1 MSQKYD
7 LLSSAT
13 APIMLRVI
21 PELAEEIG
29 LNPSLVLLQ
38 LTYWIRISDNEREGR
53 NWTFQSLRGMK
64 RAAFPFWSV
73 MTIDRAIQ
81 QLVKRDLVIVRDDL
95 NKRKG
100 DNTRWFALNPDGLA
114 KLHSISLQ
122 TLNMKRSAKVSQN
135 ETVVSQVDTPASQ
148 DVTTLPEIT
157 PETTHKESN
166 AAPTADDDGLPDH
179 VPLYLRRMADGKEPT
194 PVSPDGN
201 ATAYQIA
208 EQYCNA
214 WDIIVKRFR
223 DAIHRDQKRYAE
235 ALAGMGAAPDE
246 VFEMCKAKRAAGKS
260 PGDYGLRLVQ
270 LDYPGWKSHRDN
282 KPALAVIVV
291 SDEQRAAREKQ
302 MDAEREAYR
311 IREGL
316 A

>member
-38 LTYWIRISDNEREGR
+38 LTYWIRISDNERDGR

-114 KLHSISLQ
+114 KLHSVSLQ

-148 DVTTLPEIT
+148 DVTTLPETT
-157 PETTHKESN
+157 PETTQKEQQPPQLVVIEKPRPNVFGMYEEAFGMTLTRAIADRLKEMAETYTEDWVGDALKITATSGHRGSLQYTDGILRRWQREGRTEKKDT
-166 AAPTADDDGLPDH
+166 AAPAI
-179 VPLYLRRMADGKEPT
+179 ET
-194 PVSPDGN
+194 P
-201 ATAYQIA
+201 
-208 EQYCNA
+208 EQA
-214 WDIIVKRFR
+214 AAR
-223 DAIHRDQKRYAE
+223 E
-235 ALAGMGAAPDE
+235 A
-246 VFEMCKAKRAAGKS
+246 K
-260 PGDYGLRLVQ
+260 Q
-270 LDYPGWKSHRDN
+270 
-282 KPALAVIVV
+282 
-291 SDEQRAAREKQ
+291 AAREKQ

>member
-38 LTYWIRISDNEREGR
+38 LTYWIRISDNERDGC

-114 KLHSISLQ
+114 KLHSVSLQ
-122 TLNMKRSAKVSQN
+122 TLNMKRSARVSQN
-135 ETVVSQVDTPASQ
+135 ETVVSQVDTPVSQ
-148 DVTTLPEIT
+148 NETTLPEIT
-157 PETTHKESN
+157 PETTHKERTV
-166 AAPTADDDGLPDH
+166 APAADDDGIPDH
-179 VPLYLRRMADGKEPT
+179 VPPASRSAMEYT
-194 PVSPDGN
+194 PQPDGG
-201 ATAYQIA
+201 AKVYTLIEAY
-208 EQYCNA
+208 CDA
-214 WDIIVKRFR
+214 WDV
-223 DAIHRDQKRYAE
+223 AIQKYRDQWHRSEKRGAE
-235 ALAGMGAAPDE
+235 KLANLGAMPDE
-246 VFEMCKAKRAAGKS
+246 VRAMIAERRAKGKQ
-260 PGDYGLRLVQ
+260 PDECPMAYLANDYV
-270 LDYPGWKSHRDN
+270 GWKSRQ
-282 KPALAVIVV
+282 KPVALTVLVMT
-291 SDEQRAAREKQ
+291 DEQRAAREKQ
-302 MDAEREAYR
+302 MEAEREAYR